1 MHAISATNNRR
12 AYRAKR
18 QKTGNSFLLDCDR
31 SENEFYT
38 RKDALYVKGYFIY
51 VTNAMWGRFTAA
63 TDAGK
68 ARDGA
73 RTERAIGGISAAK
86 RGARTTEIGTER
98 IEREK
103 KGDGTVYRKLDIW
116 VQAFRA
122 CLSVLLRV
130 AAARLGSK
138 EKR

>member
-1 MHAISATNNRR
+1 MEIKRGWEVDFKGGVAGKKKGTLRFEKRVPQGVCARNKRDEQSSRLKGKKAKKPAT
-12 AYRAKR
+12 
-18 QKTGNSFLLDCDR
+18 FLLDCDR

-38 RKDALYVKGYFIY
+38 KKDALYVKGYFIS

-63 TDAGK
+63 LAAGK

-73 RTERAIGGISAAK
+73 RTERAIGVISAVK

-103 KGDGTVYRKLDIW
+103 ER
-116 VQAFRA
+116 
-122 CLSVLLRV
+122 
-130 AAARLGSK
+130 
-138 EKR
+138 